1 MHSNLHNNR
10 IVSPQLPQLKI
21 PAKPSTPRGT
31 ANEKPLQKQIYTTIF
46 PTKLKLGQPLAQKSV
61 CESMHNAMEKL
72 KKAEIVK
79 KKAIINYNKVKSEV
93 MSKLKSYRNGI

>member
-1 MHSNLHNNR
+1 
-10 IVSPQLPQLKI
+10 
-21 PAKPSTPRGT
+21 
-31 ANEKPLQKQIYTTIF
+31 
-46 PTKLKLGQPLAQKSV
+46 
-61 CESMHNAMEKL
+61 MEKL